1 MWHRRS
7 WPSAA
12 PSGTAVWSPRCR
24 PRVVPLL
31 PLQQPAGLSFCYTG
45 TSHPPLFTLCALFL
59 GPHLYIF
66 CTADVADEVKQHQV
80 NMHMNAMMMLS
91 CICTVVSMI
100 KLLPSHGWSLPWWCQ
115 PLDGRQPPQVE
126 CREDRSTLGWVE
138 VQCWGSAWQQWSV
151 GAVWHR
157 GYLCASDLVRVL
169 GVTISSD
176 LSMQCTSTC
185 LMSAH
190 PAFVAH
196 TT

>member
-1 MWHRRS
+1 M
-7 WPSAA
+7 AA
-12 PSGTAVWSPRCR
+12 NRLKLNAEKTE
-24 PRVVPLL
+24 LL
-31 PLQQPAGLSFCYTG
+31 
-45 TSHPPLFTLCALFL
+45 
-59 GPHLYIF
+59 
-66 CTADVADEVKQHQV
+66 
-80 NMHMNAMMMLS
+80 
-91 CICTVVSMI
+91 
-100 KLLPSHGWSLPWWCQ
+100 
-115 PLDGRQPPQVE
+115 
-126 CREDRSTLGWVE
+126 WVE
-138 VQCWGSAWQQWSV
+138 VQRRGSAWQQWSV